1 METKSHTIIKT
12 LIALVV
18 LGGFY
23 FIGASYP
30 PKQVQEKKQSMLS
43 FTSPTGALSFEY
55 PSGYYVFEKEV
66 GTPTV
71 PQTAIVLVEDT
82 EENRAIIAN
91 VTEEVREWPTMI
103 TIDAYPNQKGLS
115 PEVWAQQ
122 ETTWKLSDK
131 VLSPLMVGSIP
142 AVRYTWSGLYEGI
155 STVLTS
161 NTHAYVGSVTWM
173 TKEDQIL
180 KDYEMILSTLKFQ

>member
-12 LIALVV
+12 VIALVV

-30 PKQVQEKKQSMLS
+30 PKQVQEKKQSMVL
-43 FTSPTGALSFEY
+43 FTSPTGAVSFEH

-66 GTPTV
+66 GTPVV

-82 EENRAIIAN
+82 EENRALVAN
-91 VTEEVREWPTMI
+91 ITDDVREWPTMI
-103 TIDAYPNQKGLS
+103 TIDAYPNPKGSS

-131 VLSPLMVGSIP
+131 ILTPLTVNGIP

-155 STVLTS
+155 STILTS
-161 NTHAYVGSVTWM
+161 PTHAYVASVTWM
-173 TKEDQIL
+173 TTEDQIL
-180 KDYEMILSTLKFQ
+180 KDYEMILFTLKFQ